1 MITEETYGFSW
12 DGHNSW
18 DTLFFIFHSDP
29 SFYDMSPKL
38 DFNEMCHDDCIKNIS
53 EIISI

>member
-12 DGHNSW
+12 DGHTSW